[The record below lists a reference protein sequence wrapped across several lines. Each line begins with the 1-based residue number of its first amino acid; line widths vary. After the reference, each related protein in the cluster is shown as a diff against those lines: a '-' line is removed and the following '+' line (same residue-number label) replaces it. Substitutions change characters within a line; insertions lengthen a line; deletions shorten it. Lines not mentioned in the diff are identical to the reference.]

1 MYKFNNIQELLNEN
15 FRLKKEVDASRV
27 LLDARSLKINS
38 LIHENNELI
47 KKLDSRKSPYDH
59 ECSQFCN
66 CIKYYEDVIT
76 PIIKEKTMQHQHSKK
91 LVPKQFASAE
101 NIKDD
106 ADMVNYSGEET
117 SLVQGSNISYE
128 GLQSYDNVFL
138 KEIKDTLLEKKTD
151 DESSVKSVSSETGN
165 VD

>member
-76 PIIKEKTMQHQHSKK
+76 PIIKEETMQHQHSKK

-151 DESSVKSVSSETGN
+151 DESSVKSVSSETEN